1 MAAAALGF
9 AARKIGGHA
18 LRQTQETVVS
28 RLSPAV
34 ELGQRQ
40 LVPRFIHTEQQTHSR
55 GGEKERVLKRIQRMK
70 EELYD
75 EMAEAD
81 EMYGRDKDPECR
93 MNKQL
98 LRELTDHVCRRN
110 SGDAVWDAARSA
122 KATGRSGGFHGHRS
136 PYTGASCLLEEAA
149 KRVWAAFFS
158 KR

>member
-9 AARKIGGHA
+9 AARKLGGHV
-18 LRQTQETVVS
+18 LRQTQEMVVS
-28 RLSPAV
+28 RLSLAV

-40 LVPRFIHTEQQTHSR
+40 LVPRFIHTEQQTHTHR
-55 GGEKERVLKRIQRMK
+55 GEKESILKRIRRMK
-70 EELYD
+70 EEMYD

-81 EMYGRDKDPECR
+81 EMYGKDKDAECR

-122 KATGRSGGFHGHRS
+122 KLRDDLVGFMGIIAL
-136 PYTGASCLLEEAA
+136 YTGASCLLEEAA

-158 KR
+158 K